1 MNLIWIDYLIIAG
14 IFAVLIGALYYS
26 KSFMKSVADFLVAG
40 RTGGRYLVTLSS
52 EAAGLGAITVI
63 GNFEM
68 NYIAGFNLQWWG
80 LSTAIIV
87 MVITVSGWVLYRFRK
102 TRCLTMAQF
111 FEVRYSRR
119 FRIFAGIV
127 AYIAGILNFGIFPA
141 VTARFFIYFCGFPH
155 YINVLGIDVSTYV
168 LTMLVVIFVPLYL
181 VVSGGQI
188 SIMITDFF
196 QGLFVNIVLVAIVLF
211 FLIQIDWNQIF
222 VAVSNAPA
230 NSSIINPFKAGNI
243 KDYNFW
249 YFVIGTIGIFYAK
262 LSWQGTQAYNA
273 SSKSAH
279 EAKMGDVLYNWR
291 NVIQST
297 ALLFIPIVA
306 YTVMNNVDF
315 AGYKMNV
322 DASISHID
330 NDALK
335 SQLIVPLVLQQLL
348 PHGLIGAFIA
358 IMFAAS
364 ITCHAPYLHSW
375 GSIFIQDVVIPFRK
389 KPLEPNE
396 HIKYLKLSILGVAI
410 FIFFFS
416 LFFQQ
421 SEYIFL
427 FFAVT
432 AAIFTGGSGAVIIGG
447 LYWKKGTTAAAWSA
461 MFTGA
466 GIAVGGIVIQ
476 QIIPDFPI
484 NGQMFWGL
492 AIVGSVLIYITV
504 SLLGKK
510 QPVNMDKI
518 LNRGIYEIKDETLVV
533 NEAPVKGWKIFGIT
547 KEFTKFDK
555 LLYVLTYI
563 YTLGWGLVFII
574 GTLINL
580 SHDVSDLS
588 WLSFWKTYIF
598 INAGISVAVLIWF
611 TLGGFR
617 NLKEMI
623 SKLRSMKRDTSDS
636 GYVEKNN
643 IDS

>member
-1 MNLIWIDYLIIAG
+1 MNLAFLDYIIILG
-14 IFAVLIGALYYS
+14 IFVVLIGALFYS
-26 KSFMKSVADFLVAG
+26 KSFMQSVADFLVAG

-52 EAAGLGAITVI
+52 EAAGLGAITII

-80 LSTAIIV
+80 FTTAIVV
-87 MVITVSGWVLYRFRK
+87 MILTVSGWVLYRFRQ

-111 FEVRYSRR
+111 FEIRYSRR
-119 FRIFAGIV
+119 FRIFAGIL

-141 VTARFFIYFCGFPH
+141 VTARFFLYFCGFPE
-155 YINVLGIDVSTYV
+155 YINIFGINISTYV
-168 LTMLVVIFVPLYL
+168 ITMLIVIFVPLYL
-181 VVSGGQI
+181 VTSGGQI

-196 QGLFVNIVLVAIVLF
+196 QGLFVNIVLVAIVVYFLF
-211 FLIQIDWNQIF
+211 QIDWSQIL
-222 VAVSNAPA
+222 VAASNAPA
-230 NSSIINPFKAGNI
+230 NESIINPFKSSKI

-249 YFVIGTIGIFYAK
+249 YFLIGTIGIFYAK

-306 YTVMNNVDF
+306 YTIMHNPEFIGIKSTVES
-315 AGYKMNV
+315 
-322 DASISHID
+322 SISHIE
-330 NDALK
+330 NKALQ

-348 PHGLIGAFIA
+348 PHGLIGAFVA

-375 GSIFIQDVVIPFRK
+375 GSIFIQDVIIPFRN
-389 KPLEPNE
+389 KPLEPEE

-427 FFAVT
+427 FFSIT

-461 MFTGA
+461 MITGA
-466 GIAVGGIVIQ
+466 TISVGGIIIQ

-492 AIVGSVLIYITV
+492 AMLFSVIVYVLV
-504 SLLGKK
+504 SLLGKQK
-510 QPVNMDKI
+510 EVNLDKI
-518 LNRGIYEIKDETLVV
+518 LHRGEYAIKEEVQIV
-533 NEAPVKGWKIFGIT
+533 NEVPVKGWKILGIG

-555 LLYVLTYI
+555 IIYILTYI

-574 GTLINL
+574 GTVINL
-580 SHDVSDLS
+580 SHDVPDSA
-588 WLSFWKTYIF
+588 WLDFWKTYIL
-598 INAGISVAVLIWF
+598 INTVISVGVLIWF
-611 TLGGFR
+611 SIGGLN
-617 NLKEMI
+617 NLKEMV
-623 SKLRSMKRDTSDS
+623 SKLRSMKRDASDS
-636 GYVEKNN
+636 GFVQHNN
-643 IDS
+643 ND